1 MSSLLRNLH
10 LLHVK
15 KQTYKVRNTNNS
27 NTILQMYVWDK
38 KSILEISRKINFSPY
53 MTTKVLLEL
62 LIMKKPLLL
71 STTST
76 SAPNTISMNAV
87 NKSMG
92 DSKSGR
98 RRRNNNNT
106 INSNTNNNVDAQI
119 MQQKQQPSKPPPSQ
133 QQQNPS
139 VKFIMRNPVFALGN
153 KQNLLQ
159 NILPPQYHTSE
170 YTEEEVRSQQ
180 QYQELPL
187 QYQPKNLSNH
197 SLSSPMRSV
206 NETDRIPPTSLKEV
220 NDLYYSNPNN
230 TSRLAREVH
239 RAINLDPI
247 YGPEKDRQR
256 RQMGEDYEVKLEQT
270 LKSLGKKEIIFCT
283 SHTLKNIIN
292 DHQDDERQTYTIN
305 LSFSQRLYYHTMHHY
320 Q

>member
-1 MSSLLRNLH
+1 
-10 LLHVK
+10 
-15 KQTYKVRNTNNS
+15 
-27 NTILQMYVWDK
+27 
-38 KSILEISRKINFSPY
+38 

-62 LIMKKPLLL
+62 LITKKPLLL

-76 SAPNTISMNAV
+76 SAPNTSSMNAV
-87 NKSMG
+87 NKSMV

-106 INSNTNNNVDAQI
+106 MNSNTNNNVDTQI

-133 QQQNPS
+133 QQQQQKPS

-159 NILPPQYHTSE
+159 NILPSQYHISE
-170 YTEEEVRSQQ
+170 YTEEEVRTQQ
-180 QYQELPL
+180 QHQELPL
-187 QYQPKNLSNH
+187 QYQPQNLSNH

-270 LKSLGKKEIIFCT
+270 LKSLGIPFETESQLRERGTARTPDII
-283 SHTLKNIIN
+283 LPVPLAI
-292 DHQDDERQTYTIN
+292 
-305 LSFSQRLYYHTMHHY
+305 RLRVVNNMI
-320 Q
+320 